1 MEIQSQKKPSDLWW
15 IVLLEGIAT
24 FILGLLLITQPVST
38 IEVIVTFIGVY
49 WLIEGIFSI
58 VRIFTKPGKA
68 PWFWS
73 LIIGVLG
80 IVAGIFVLGRP
91 LFSAT
96 IISTTLTTI
105 IAIIGIAMGIMEIA
119 RGVQGDGIGAVILG
133 ILSIL
138 IGIWLLL
145 NPLASAIALPSI
157 LGIVGLIGGGFLIYF
172 AIRVHSEIN
181 KAES

>member
-1 MEIQSQKKPSDLWW
+1 MEIQSQNKLSDLWW

-24 FILGLLLITQPVST
+24 VILGLLLITQPVST
-38 IEVIVTFIGVY
+38 TGVILMFIGVY
-49 WLIEGIFSI
+49 WLIEGILSI

-73 LIIGVLG
+73 LIIGILG
-80 IVAGIFVLGRP
+80 IVAGIVVLGQP
-91 LFSAT
+91 LLSAT
-96 IISTTLTTI
+96 IISATLTTI

-119 RGVQGDGIGAVILG
+119 RGVQGDGIGAVIFG

-145 NPLASAIALPSI
+145 NPLAGAIVLPSI
-157 LGIVGLIGGGFLIYF
+157 LGIFGLIGGGFLIYF
-172 AIRVHSEIN
+172 AIRVHSEIK

>member
-1 MEIQSQKKPSDLWW
+1 MEVQSQKKPSDLWW

-24 FILGLLLITQPVST
+24 VILGLLLITQPVST
-38 IEVIVTFIGVY
+38 IGVIVMFIGVY

-58 VRIFTKPGKA
+58 IRIFTKPGKA
-68 PWFWS
+68 PWYWS
-73 LIIGVLG
+73 LIIGILG
-80 IVAGIFVLGRP
+80 ILAGIAVLVHP
-91 LFSAT
+91 LISS
-96 IISTTLTTI
+96 IIIPATLTMI

-145 NPLASAIALPSI
+145 NPLAGVIALPVI
-157 LGIVGLIGGGFLIYF
+157 LGIFGLIGGVFIIYF
-172 AIRVHSEIN
+172 AIKVHSEIK
-181 KAES
+181 KAKS